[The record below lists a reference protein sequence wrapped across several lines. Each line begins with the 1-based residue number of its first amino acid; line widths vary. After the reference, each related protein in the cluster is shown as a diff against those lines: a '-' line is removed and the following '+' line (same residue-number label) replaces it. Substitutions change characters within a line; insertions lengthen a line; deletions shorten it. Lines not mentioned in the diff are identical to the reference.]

1 MDSRAEED
9 NDVTQG
15 NVNVFGYEKYQKFS
29 AKGRSAV
36 HVSMREAG

>member
-1 MDSRAEED
+1 MDSRAEKD
-9 NDVTQG
+9 NDAIQG
-15 NVNVFGYEKYQKFS
+15 DVNVYGYEKYHTFS